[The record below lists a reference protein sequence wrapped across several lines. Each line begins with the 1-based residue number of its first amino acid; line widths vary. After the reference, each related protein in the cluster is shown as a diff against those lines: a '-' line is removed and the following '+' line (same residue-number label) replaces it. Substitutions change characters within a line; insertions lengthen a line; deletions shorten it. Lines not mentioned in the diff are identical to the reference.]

1 MYNAG
6 DLLYVSTSSG
16 QLTNVKPQAPIHLV
30 YAGIVTRVGAGN
42 GSIFT
47 LIQNGYELDELHDV
61 RIVSPVDGQ
70 IIVKSG
76 SLWINSNNVNITGSV
91 LGTSSYALSSSYVS
105 GSGVY
110 ATNGIITTFTS
121 SYANLT
127 YITASEMYAAG
138 TNIFGDSSLDVH
150 RFIGTVQ
157 ATGSVIITGSLSV
170 IGPITGT
177 ASYSTTSSYSINAT
191 SASYSVNAT
200 SASYSINATSAS
212 FATTA
217 SYALNAASSPTVSG
231 ITIQDVWMYSG
242 L

>member
-1 MYNAG
+1 
-6 DLLYVSTSSG
+6 
-16 QLTNVKPQAPIHLV
+16 LTADR
-30 YAGIVTRVGAGN
+30 A
-42 GSIFT
+42 SIP
-47 LIQNGYELDELHDV
+47 
-61 RIVSPVDGQ
+61 S
-70 IIVKSG
+70 
-76 SLWINSNNVNITGSV
+76 ITGSL
-91 LGTSSYALSSSYVS
+91 LGTASYANMALTASYALNAAGGSSISASYVS